1 LQYLLVSYALK
12 VAIACFIYTKKNK
25 TVVNFVFEDGFA
37 VVSTSMDIIFG
48 KGRIFKFSPLEE
60 L

>member
-1 LQYLLVSYALK
+1 